1 MTKRKSYAE
10 KNYKSECPANMEVY
24 DSLKLHITSEK
35 FIIEPVSSNLRNPN
49 VLVIDRVTQD
59 ISLHDFINDIPASA
73 ITKTIYGIVG
83 IIRLV
88 AGPYLIVI
96 TEREKVGQI
105 LNNAVWKVTKTEVLC
120 YKRSLTHLNERQ
132 ITINKNYLSL
142 LDVMLTTEHFFYS
155 PTFDLSHTLQRL
167 YNTSPDFTSL
177 AFHERADQRFVWNS
191 HALRELSQQP
201 ELSKFCLPMILGY
214 VSINPTVV
222 NGKSLEYI
230 VISRRSI
237 YRAGTRFN
245 VRGVDLQGQVANFVE
260 TEQIVLH
267 DHDICSF
274 VQTRG
279 SIPLFWTQKANLK
292 RLPNPVVMDI
302 DHTQAFQKHFDHQ
315 IFIYGNQV
323 IVNLINQDGPEQ
335 VLEKKL
341 AQVVTN
347 VQNENI
353 RYEPFDF
360 HKECKKMRWDR
371 LSLLMDRLQ
380 PDMKK
385 FGYFMQ
391 VKGSVVKLQG
401 GVFRTNCIDCLD
413 RTNVVQSLI
422 AKEILQEQLVKM
434 GILHSEKDL
443 KNEAKFDTVFKNVW
457 ADNADVISKEYA
469 GTGALKTDFTR
480 TGKRTIYGA
489 LLDGYNSAVRY
500 VKNNFQDGSR
510 QDAMDLFL
518 GNYIVEENEGLT
530 VKSPLESARD
540 WKYYAV
546 PVIFLVAFS
555 MFMVS
560 VLLPDE
566 HLSEQMLYVLFW
578 GVASFFSLAT
588 LFVFGTI
595 FVDQPRLA
603 YKLKAE

>member
-1 MTKRKSYAE
+1 MSSRVY
-10 KNYKSECPANMEVY
+10 PANMEVF
-24 DSLKLHITSEK
+24 DSLKLHITSDK
-35 FIIEPVSSNLRNPN
+35 FIVEPFAGHLKNPN

-59 ISLHDFINDIPASA
+59 ISLHDFVHGIPASA
-73 ITKTIYGIVG
+73 ITKSIYGIVG

-88 AGPYLIVI
+88 AGPYLIVV
-96 TEREKVGQI
+96 TEREKVGHI
-105 LNNAVWKVTKTEVLC
+105 LNNVVWKVTKTELLC
-120 YKRSLTHLNERQ
+120 YKRSLAHLNERQ
-132 ITINKNYLSL
+132 ITINKSYLSL
-142 LDVMLTTEHFFYS
+142 MEVMLNTEHFYYS
-155 PTFDLSHTLQRL
+155 PTFDLSHTVQRL
-167 YNTSPDFTSL
+167 YNTSPEFTSL
-177 AFHERADQRFVWNS
+177 GFLERADQRFIWNS
-191 HALRELSQQP
+191 HALTELSQQP
-201 ELSKFCLPMILGY
+201 ELSRFCLPMILGY
-214 VSINPTVV
+214 VSFNSINV
-222 NGKSLEYI
+222 NGKTLEY
-230 VISRRSI
+230 VLVSRRSI

-245 VRGVDLQGQVANFVE
+245 VRGLDLQGQAANFVE
-260 TEQIVLH
+260 TEQIVMH
-267 DHDICSF
+267 GSDVCSF

-292 RLPNPVVMDI
+292 RLPNPVVMDM
-302 DHTQAFQKHFDHQ
+302 DHMQAFQKHFDQ
-315 IFIYGNQV
+315 QVYVYGNQV

-347 VQNENI
+347 AQNENI

-371 LSLLMDRLQ
+371 LSILMERLK

-385 FGYFMQ
+385 FGYFMEL
-391 VKGSVVKLQG
+391 KGSVVKLQG

-422 AKEILQEQLVKM
+422 AKEILQEQLVKL
-434 GILHSEKDL
+434 GILRSEKELQDQ
-443 KNEAKFDTVFKNVW
+443 KVFDAVFKNVW

-480 TGKRTIYGA
+480 TGKRTLFGA
-489 LLDGYNSAVRY
+489 LMDGYNSVIRY

-578 GVASFFSLAT
+578 GMACFLTLAT
-588 LFVFGTI
+588 MLLFGAI
-595 FVDQPRLA
+595 FVDQPKLA
-603 YKLKAE
+603 QNKVKSD

>member
-1 MTKRKSYAE
+1 MSSRVY
-10 KNYKSECPANMEVY
+10 PANMEVF
-24 DSLKLHITSEK
+24 DSLKLHITSDK
-35 FIIEPVSSNLRNPN
+35 FIVEPFAGHLKNPN

-59 ISLHDFINDIPASA
+59 ISLHDFVHDIPASA
-73 ITKTIYGIVG
+73 ITKSIYGIIG

-88 AGPYLIVI
+88 AGPYLIVV
-96 TEREKVGQI
+96 TEREKVGHI
-105 LNNAVWKVTKTEVLC
+105 LNNVVWKVTKTELLC

-132 ITINKNYLSL
+132 VKGGGIVEVFSIQ
-142 LDVMLTTEHFFYS
+142 H
-155 PTFDLSHTLQRL
+155 DL
-167 YNTSPDFTSL
+167 
-177 AFHERADQRFVWNS
+177 HERQVAFVYVKQLDWAILKKYFAVFLYFQADQRFIWNS
-191 HALRELSQQP
+191 HALTELSQQP
-201 ELSKFCLPMILGY
+201 ELSRFCLPMILGY
-214 VSINPTVV
+214 VSVNSIKV
-222 NGKSLEYI
+222 NGKTLEY
-230 VISRRSI
+230 VLVSRRSI

-245 VRGVDLQGQVANFVE
+245 VRGLDLQGQAANFVE
-260 TEQIVLH
+260 TEQIVMH
-267 DHDICSF
+267 GSDVCSF

-302 DHTQAFQKHFDHQ
+302 DHMQAFQKHFDQ
-315 IFIYGNQV
+315 QVYVYGNQV

-347 VQNENI
+347 AQNENI

-371 LSLLMDRLQ
+371 LSILMERLK

-385 FGYFMQ
+385 VWVRNNYFMEL
-391 VKGSVVKLQG
+391 KGSVVKLQG

-422 AKEILQEQLVKM
+422 AKEILQEQLVKL
-434 GILHSEKDL
+434 GILRSEKELQDQ
-443 KNEAKFDTVFKNVW
+443 KVFDAVFKNVW

-480 TGKRTIYGA
+480 TGKRTLFGA
-489 LLDGYNSAVRY
+489 LMDGYNSVIRY

-560 VLLPDE
+560 VLLPD
-566 HLSEQMLYVLFW
+566 
-578 GVASFFSLAT
+578 G
-588 LFVFGTI
+588 GR
-595 FVDQPRLA
+595 RLRRVSR
-603 YKLKAE
+603 

>member
-1 MTKRKSYAE
+1 MSSRVY
-10 KNYKSECPANMEVY
+10 PANMEVF
-24 DSLKLHITSEK
+24 DSLKLHITSDK
-35 FIIEPVSSNLRNPN
+35 FIVEPFAGHLKNPN

-59 ISLHDFINDIPASA
+59 ISLHDFVHDIPASA
-73 ITKTIYGIVG
+73 ITKSIYGIIG

-88 AGPYLIVI
+88 AGPYLIVV
-96 TEREKVGQI
+96 TEREKVGHI
-105 LNNAVWKVTKTEVLC
+105 LNNVVWKVTKTELLC

-132 ITINKNYLSL
+132 ITINKSYLSL
-142 LDVMLTTEHFFYS
+142 MEVMLNTEHFYYS
-155 PTFDLSHTLQRL
+155 PTFDLSHTVQRL
-167 YNTSPDFTSL
+167 YNTSPEFTSL
-177 AFHERADQRFVWNS
+177 GFLERADQRFIWNS
-191 HALRELSQQP
+191 HALTELSQQP
-201 ELSKFCLPMILGY
+201 ELSRFCLPMILGY
-214 VSINPTVV
+214 VSVNSIKV
-222 NGKSLEYI
+222 NGKTLEY
-230 VISRRSI
+230 VLVSRRSI

-245 VRGVDLQGQVANFVE
+245 VRGLDLQGQAANFVE
-260 TEQIVLH
+260 TEQIVMH
-267 DHDICSF
+267 GSDVCSF

-302 DHTQAFQKHFDHQ
+302 DHMQAFQKHFDQ
-315 IFIYGNQV
+315 QVYVYGNQV

-347 VQNENI
+347 AQNENI

-371 LSLLMDRLQ
+371 LSILMERLK

-385 FGYFMQ
+385 FGYFMEL
-391 VKGSVVKLQG
+391 KGSVVKLQG

-422 AKEILQEQLVKM
+422 AKEILQEQLVKL
-434 GILHSEKDL
+434 GLLRSEKELQDQ
-443 KNEAKFDTVFKNVW
+443 KAFDAIFKNVW

-480 TGKRTIYGA
+480 TGKRTLFGA
-489 LLDGYNSAVRY
+489 LMDGYNSVIRY

-578 GVASFFSLAT
+578 GMACFLTLAT
-588 LFVFGTI
+588 MLLFGAI
-595 FVDQPRLA
+595 FVDQPKLA
-603 YKLKAE
+603 QNKVKSD